1 MNNMI
6 KERLAAL
13 RERMQAC
20 GIDIYL
26 IGSED
31 FHGSEYVGDYFKC
44 RAYISGFTGSA
55 GTVVV
60 TRDEAGL
67 WTDGR
72 YFLQA
77 EAQLKDSGIELFKMG
92 MEGVPDVKTYIREH
106 IKTGECLGFDGRTVN
121 ARDGQSY
128 VEELGAVGAF
138 VNGQHD
144 LVGEIWTE
152 RPALSAEPAWL
163 LDIRYA
169 GESREAR
176 CEKIRGIMK
185 EKGADWFVLTS
196 LDDIAWLLNVRGN
209 DVQDNPV
216 VLAYLMMDAKSI
228 RLYVGDTAFS
238 ETDKKILETA
248 GVSFFPYNQIYADL
262 EKLPEGQT
270 VLYDGSKTN
279 YAIVER
285 LPEHVRVLDEENP
298 TLLPKAIKNPV
309 EVANIREA
317 HMKDGVAL
325 TKFMYWLKQH
335 VGKEAMTEIS
345 VADKMEQF
353 RKEQEGYL
361 EPSFEP
367 ISGYGPHGAI
377 VHYSATP
384 ETDAAV
390 EAKGLLLMDTGA
402 QYLEGTTDITRTFV
416 LGDVTEDEKKF
427 FTLVLKGNLNLAGAK
442 FLHGCRGLNLDYLAR
457 EPLWQIGM
465 DYNHGTGHGVGYLLN
480 VHEGPNGFRWKM
492 QPGRNES
499 CILEEGMVTSNEPGV
514 YLAGRFGIRH
524 ENLMVCM
531 KGEKNEYGQ
540 FMYFDTLTMVPFDLD
555 GVEPS
560 LMTEREKELLNTYH
574 KKVYETI
581 GPKLTAEEREWLKS
595 ATRAI

>member
-1 MNNMI
+1 MI
-6 KERLAAL
+6 RERLAAL
-13 RERMQAC
+13 RKQMQAH
-20 GIDIYL
+20 GIDMYL

-44 RAYISGFTGSA
+44 REYISGFTGSA

-60 TRDEAGL
+60 TKDGAGL

-77 EAQLKDSGIELFKMG
+77 EAQLKDSGIELFRMG
-92 MEGVPDVKTYIREH
+92 MEGVPDVKTYIIEH
-106 IKTGECLGFDGRTVN
+106 IKEGECLGFDGRTVN

-128 VEELGAVGAF
+128 VERLGAVGAS
-138 VNGQHD
+138 VNGQYD
-144 LVGEIWTE
+144 LAGEIWPD
-152 RPALSAEPAWL
+152 RPAIAAEPAWL

-169 GESREAR
+169 GESREER
-176 CEKIRGIMK
+176 CRIIRQKMEEKA
-185 EKGADWFVLTS
+185 ADWFVLTS
-196 LDDIAWLLNVRGN
+196 LDDIAWLLNIRGN

-216 VLAYLMMDAKSI
+216 VLSYLMMSADQI
-228 RLYVGDTAFS
+228 RLYVNETAFS
-238 ETDKKILETA
+238 EKDRAKLIEA
-248 GVSFFPYNQIYADL
+248 GISFYPYNQIYEDL

-285 LPEHVRVLDEENP
+285 LPKEVKVLDEENP

-317 HMKDGVAL
+317 HIKDGVAL
-325 TKFMYWLKQH
+325 TKFMYWLKHH

-345 VADKMEQF
+345 VSDKMEQF

-361 EPSFEP
+361 EPSFDP

-384 ETDAAV
+384 ETDAAI

-402 QYLEGTTDITRTFV
+402 QYMEGTTDITRTFV
-416 LGDVTEDEKKF
+416 LGEVTEDEKKF
-427 FTLVLKGNLNLAGAK
+427 FTLVLKGNLNLGGAK
-442 FLHGCRGLNLDYLAR
+442 FLYGCRGLNLDYLAR

-492 QPGRNES
+492 QPGRSES
-499 CILEEGMVTSNEPGV
+499 CVLEEGMVTSNEPGV

-555 GVEPS
+555 GIEPA
-560 LMTEREKELLNTYH
+560 LMTEREKQLLNDYH
-574 KKVYETI
+574 RRIYDTI
-581 GPKLTAEEREWLKS
+581 GPKLTDDEREWLRE